1 MDLIFSER
9 EVVYY
14 EKTID
19 LLNEVVEMGYNREK
33 ALEDID
39 VCLDQIIGY
48 ENRESLE
55 SETISD
61 DVYDDIYNGF
71 LDELEY
77 RSDLRKLGF

>member
-1 MDLIFSER
+1 MK
-9 EVVYY
+9 
-14 EKTID
+14 KTID
-19 LLNEVVEMGYNREK
+19 LLQEVVKMGYNRDQ
-33 ALEDID
+33 ALKDID
-39 VCLDQIIGY
+39 GCLDQIIGY

-71 LDELEY
+71 LEELEY

>member
-1 MDLIFSER
+1 MK
-9 EVVYY
+9 
-14 EKTID
+14 KTID
-19 LLNEVVEMGYNREK
+19 LLEQVVNMGYNREK
-33 ALEDID
+33 ALKDID
-39 VCLDQIIGY
+39 ACLDQIIGY

-71 LDELEY
+71 LEELEY